1 MKSCRNKF
9 RSFSLFI
16 SSPSPVKLITHSFM
30 IFLSGMIY
38 IMAKLELWRLVQTL
52 ELAPQFFWLLVLTLF
67 PHWCKISRPYLVPVP
82 DYWTSIKTIPRTK
95 IKSIQWTLSSSTPPN
110 SNISLIWTNPLSPW
124 KSLNKLS

>member
-52 ELAPQFFWLLVLTLF
+52 ELAPQTFWLLVLTLF
-67 PHWCKISRPYLVPVP
+67 PHWCKTSRPYLVPVP